1 MNQSNLLY
9 QQHNFS
15 PIQELQ
21 AINELEYEQEYLN
34 TGLKGTFNSPNFVIK
49 SQLDTRRTNEV
60 DQTPKQALLPEWTKR
75 AQRTGVSLMAFFFVK
90 RFVQKI
96 RSHRQKL
103 QNINESHLQLI
114 DDQGSDN
121 QVMLTQMKFASPVFQ
136 IRNVSRLFRQHT
148 LVKPENPVYVSIKE
162 KYQMMRKYAYE
173 RFSKIPQF
181 HPESP
186 KKLMWDY
193 FITLIRLILLV
204 LIPLEITYNPGILFH
219 QILPLT
225 TLLASL
231 LLFDVLIR
239 LNTICYV
246 KGHAVLD
253 RFEIV
258 RQQIFSVLFI
268 DVLTLTPLFY
278 YCIKNGEE
286 ISKYY
291 LIILL
296 TSLMQFKYISE
307 VIQKSEES
315 QYFSKSQKGI
325 ISLLKLILTLMY
337 ILHMFS
343 CIWYFNSNLSIED
356 SWIQYKFLD
365 QQPWQAQYLEAFY
378 FAIVTMLTI
387 GYGDNVPKSSNEK
400 IVAIFFIMGACLW
413 FSYSV
418 NTIGI
423 IIKEINQN
431 MVERIKKIRVINR
444 YMHKRNIPYG
454 LQYRIREYLNF
465 RWKEEAE
472 IDLQQEEQLLGE
484 LSEELKQELRQQS
497 NSVFFSHCSFLS
509 SNFSLEFQNAL
520 SCHIARTIIQPQNT
534 FSIFTLGNYKQP
546 HLCFVEQG
554 QLQYL
559 NRHRHSLKGIQCQ
572 GQFLQVQDFVTENEN
587 TQSYQAIGYVSL
599 LTLSKI
605 DFLAVLNNFPKDYQ
619 HYCQL
624 KDSIKLSILK
634 KQLPYGVYCAACKQ
648 HDHDL
653 IGCPQLKITID
664 REVVVKRHLYSK
676 PQERNEWKRSQK
688 RTKDLFQT
696 LTDLDIIEQF
706 TLYFQNE
713 KQKLIKSQ
721 LQQQLVFEQESDEN
735 PMKSDENISAPPTH
749 DPNQQILMRKQ
760 DSILLSQNFSSSNNF
775 PPQPIS
781 PIHSMIHSQNHRR
794 KQGIMDSQSSYDNN
808 HSVKRGQNHYDFDLK
823 PPPFNKYTTAK
834 LSMYKKNYLSK
845 YQQQQPQ
852 QSQLDIELNQ
862 LTDFNEMMQLQIEQL
877 YLKMRK
883 SAINEQLENFN
894 SILDIEMLYL
904 KFKSEQG
911 LDQFEIVKNY
921 DLYMVSHNINK
932 VLQELRNRPI
942 HHFNYMN
949 KLIYYMYFPFE
960 YVMKFLK
967 IQQRERSL
975 KTSRNLGRKPGL
987 SISKIVE
994 LKNVFQRKRFTPRR
1008 SIKISQVN
1016 PDSEA

>member
-9 QQHNFS
+9 QQNNFS

-34 TGLKGTFNSPNFVIK
+34 TGLRGTFNSPNFVIK
-49 SQLDTRRTNEV
+49 SQLDTRRTNE
-60 DQTPKQALLPEWTKR
+60 ALLPEWTKR

-103 QNINESHLQLI
+103 QNINENHLQLI

-148 LVKPENPVYVSIKE
+148 LVKPDNPVYVSIKE
-162 KYQMMRKYAYE
+162 KYQMLRKYGYE
-173 RFSKIPQF
+173 KLSKIPQF

-204 LIPLEITYNPGILFH
+204 LIPLEIAYAPGVLFE

-225 TLLASL
+225 TLLSSL
-231 LLFDVLIR
+231 LLFDVIIR

-258 RQQIFSVLFI
+258 RQQILSVIFV
-268 DVLTLTPLFY
+268 DVLTLIPLFY
-278 YCIKNGEE
+278 YCIQKQEQ
-286 ISKYY
+286 ISNYY

-296 TSLMQFKYISE
+296 TSLMQFKHISE

-343 CIWYFNSNLSIED
+343 CIWYFNSKLSLED
-356 SWIQYKFLD
+356 SWIQFKYLD
-365 QQPWQAQYLEAFY
+365 QQTWQVQYLEAFY

-387 GYGDNVPKSSNEK
+387 GYGDNVPKSYNEK

-472 IDLQQEEQLLGE
+472 IDLQQEEQLLAE

-520 SCHIARTIIQPQNT
+520 SCHITRTIIQPQNT
-534 FSIFTLGNYKQP
+534 FSIFTLGNFKQP

-572 GQFLQVQDFVTENEN
+572 GQFLQVQDFVSENEN
-587 TQSYQAIGYVSL
+587 TQIFQAIGYVSL

-605 DFLAVLNNFPKDYQ
+605 DFLSVLNNFPKDYQ
-619 HYCQL
+619 YYCQL
-624 KDSIKLSILK
+624 KDNIKLSIQK
-634 KQLPYGVYCAACKQ
+634 KQLPYGVYCAACKLS
-648 HDHDL
+648 DHDL
-653 IGCPQLKITID
+653 IGCPQLKLTID
-664 REVVVKRHLYSK
+664 REVVIKRHLYSK
-676 PQERNEWKRSQK
+676 PQDRNEYKRSQK
-688 RTKDLFQT
+688 RSKDLFQT
-696 LTDLDIIEQF
+696 LTDLEIIEQF
-706 TLYFQNE
+706 ALYFQNE

-721 LQQQLVFEQESDEN
+721 LQQQLVFEQEADEN
-735 PMKSDENISAPPTH
+735 PIKSDENISGR
-749 DPNQQILMRKQ
+749 PNYDQQQILLRKQ
-760 DSILLSQNFSSSNNF
+760 DSILLSQNFSSSNNL

-781 PIHSMIHSQNHRR
+781 PINSMVHSQNNRR
-794 KQGIMDSQSSYDNN
+794 KQGIMDSQSSYDYNL
-808 HSVKRGQNHYDFDLK
+808 SVKRGQNQYDFDLK

-852 QSQLDIELNQ
+852 ESQLDVEQNQ
-862 LTDFNEMMQLQIEQL
+862 QTDFNEMMQQQIEQL

-883 SAINEQLENFN
+883 STINEQLDNFK

-932 VLQELRNRPI
+932 VLQELRNRSI
-942 HHFNYMN
+942 SQFNYMN
-949 KLIYYMYFPFE
+949 KLIYYMYYPFE
-960 YVMKFLK
+960 YVMKFQKL
-967 IQQRERSL
+967 QQRERSL
-975 KTSRNLGRKPGL
+975 KIIKNPPRKPGL

-1008 SIKISQVN
+1008 SIKINQVN
-1016 PDSEA
+1016 PDAEA

>member
-9 QQHNFS
+9 QQSNFT

-21 AINELEYEQEYLN
+21 AINELDYDQEYLN
-34 TGLKGTFNSPNFVIK
+34 TGFRGTYNSPNLVIK
-49 SQLDTRRTNEV
+49 SQMDTRRTNE
-60 DQTPKQALLPEWTKR
+60 ALLPEWTKR

-96 RSHRQKL
+96 RRHKQKL

-136 IRNVSRLFRQHT
+136 IRNVSRLFRQQT
-148 LVKPENPVYVSIKE
+148 LVNPENPIFSNVKE
-162 KYQMMRKYAYE
+162 KYQMLRKYTYE
-173 RFSKIPQF
+173 KLSKIPQF

-186 KKLMWDY
+186 NKLMWDY
-193 FITLIRLILLV
+193 FITIIRLILLI
-204 LIPLEITYNPGILFH
+204 LIPLEIAYTPGILFV

-225 TLLASL
+225 TLLSSL

-239 LNTICYV
+239 LNTICYI

-268 DVLTLTPLFY
+268 DILTIAPLFY
-278 YCIKNGEE
+278 FCIQNGEQ
-286 ISKYY
+286 ISNYY

-296 TSLMQFKYISE
+296 TSLMQFKHISE

-343 CIWYFNSNLSIED
+343 CIWYFNSNLSDE
-356 SWIQYKFLD
+356 SWIQSKQLD
-365 QQPWQAQYLEAFY
+365 QQSWQIQYLEAFY

-387 GYGDNVPKSSNEK
+387 GYGDNVPKCSNEK

-444 YMHKRNIPYG
+444 YMHKRKIPYG

-472 IDLQQEEQLLGE
+472 IDLQQEEQLLAE

-520 SCHIARTIIQPQNT
+520 SSHIARNIILPQNT
-534 FSIFTLGNYKQP
+534 FSIFTLCNIKQP

-559 NRHRHSLKGIQCQ
+559 NRHRHSLKGIQSQ
-572 GQFLQVQDFVTENEN
+572 GQFLQVQDFVSENEN
-587 TQSYQAIGYVSL
+587 TQIYQAIGYVSL
-599 LTLSKI
+599 LTLSKS
-605 DFLAVLNNFPKDYQ
+605 DFLSVLNNFPKDYQ

-624 KDSIKLSILK
+624 KDNILLSIQK

-648 HDHDL
+648 NDHNL

-676 PQERNEWKRSQK
+676 PQERNKWKRSSK

-696 LTDLDIIEQF
+696 LPDLDIIEQF

-721 LQQQLVFEQESDEN
+721 LQQQLVFDQEVDEN
-735 PMKSDENISAPPTH
+735 PMKSDDYIIAPQSLE
-749 DPNQQILMRKQ
+749 PNKQILLRKS
-760 DSILLSQNFSSSNNF
+760 DSMQLSDNFYSSNNF
-775 PPQPIS
+775 IPQPLS
-781 PIHSMIHSQNHRR
+781 PINSMIHSQNQRR
-794 KQGIMDSQSSYDNN
+794 KQGIMDTQNSYDQNIQL
-808 HSVKRGQNHYDFDLK
+808 KRVQNQNDLELK
-823 PPPFNKYTTAK
+823 PPTINKYNTAK

-845 YQQQQPQ
+845 YQQQQPLK
-852 QSQLDIELNQ
+852 SQLDVEQNQ
-862 LTDFNEMMQLQIEQL
+862 LTDFNEMMQQQIEQL
-877 YLKMRK
+877 YLKMKK
-883 SAINEQLENFN
+883 STNNEQLDNIN

-904 KFKSEQG
+904 QFKSEQG

-921 DLYMVSHNINK
+921 DLYMVSNNINK
-932 VLQELRNRPI
+932 VLQELRNKSIR
-942 HHFNYMN
+942 HFNYMN
-949 KLIYYMYFPFE
+949 KLIYYMYFPYD
-960 YVMKFLK
+960 YVMKYQK
-967 IQQRERSL
+967 IQQRERSI
-975 KTSRNLGRKPGL
+975 KTTKNPPRKPGL

-1016 PDSEA
+1016 PDQEG

>member
-9 QQHNFS
+9 QQNNFT

-21 AINELEYEQEYLN
+21 AINELDYDQEYLN
-34 TGLKGTFNSPNFVIK
+34 TGFRGTFNSPNLVIK
-49 SQLDTRRTNEV
+49 SQLDTLRTNEV
-60 DQTPKQALLPEWTKR
+60 DQYSNQALLPEWTKR

-90 RFVQKI
+90 QFVQKI

-114 DDQGSDN
+114 DDQGSDKQIKQCHN
-121 QVMLTQMKFASPVFQ
+121 SQVMLTQMKFASPIFQ
-136 IRNVSRLFRQHT
+136 IRNVSRLFRQQT
-148 LVKPENPVYVSIKE
+148 LVNPENPVYQSIKE
-162 KYQMMRKYAYE
+162 KYQMARKYAYE
-173 RFSKIPQF
+173 KLSKIPQF

-186 KKLMWDY
+186 NKLMWDY

-204 LIPLEITYNPGILFH
+204 LIPLEIAYVPGILFD
-219 QILPLT
+219 QILALT
-225 TLLASL
+225 SLLSSL
-231 LLFDVLIR
+231 LLFDVIIR

-258 RQQIFSVLFI
+258 RQINLQA
-268 DVLTLTPLFY
+268 PLLY
-278 YCIKNGEE
+278 YCIKDEE
-286 ISKYY
+286 QISNYY

-296 TSLMQFKYISE
+296 TSLMQFKHISE

-325 ISLLKLILTLMY
+325 ISLFKLILTLMY

-343 CIWYFNSNLSIED
+343 CIWYFNSNLSDE
-356 SWIQYKFLD
+356 SWIKYKQLD
-365 QQPWQAQYLEAFY
+365 QQSWQVQYLEAFY

-444 YMHKRNIPYG
+444 YMHKRRIPYG

-472 IDLQQEEQLLGE
+472 IDLQQEEQLLAE
-484 LSEELKQELRQQS
+484 LSEGVEVGIKAIIKQCI
-497 NSVFFSHCSFLS
+497 FY
-509 SNFSLEFQNAL
+509 NFSLEFQNAL
-520 SCHIARTIIQPQNT
+520 SCHIARTIILPQNT
-534 FSIFTLGNYKQP
+534 FSIFTLGNIKQP

-559 NRHRHSLKGIQCQ
+559 NRHRYSLQGIQSQ
-572 GQFLQVQDFVTENEN
+572 GQFLQVQDFVSENQN
-587 TQSYQAIGYVSL
+587 TQVYQAIGYVSL
-599 LTLSKI
+599 LILSKS
-605 DFLAVLNNFPKDYQ
+605 DFLSVLNNFPKDYQ

-624 KDSIKLSILK
+624 KDNIQLSIQK

-648 HDHDL
+648 GDHNL

-676 PQERNEWKRSQK
+676 PQERNKWKRSQK

-696 LTDLDIIEQF
+696 LPDLDIIEQF

-721 LQQQLVFEQESDEN
+721 LQQQLIFDQEADEN
-735 PMKSDENISAPPTH
+735 PMKSDECVSPRQTHEPT
-749 DPNQQILMRKQ
+749 QK
-760 DSILLSQNFSSSNNF
+760 ILLRKSDSMLVTDNFYSSNNL
-775 PPQPIS
+775 PLQPLS
-781 PIHSMIHSQNHRR
+781 PTQSMVHSNNQRR
-794 KQGIMDSQSSYDNN
+794 KQGILDSQTSYDYNLQ
-808 HSVKRGQNHYDFDLK
+808 VKRVQNQNDFDLK
-823 PPPFNKYTTAK
+823 PPTFNKYTTAK

-845 YQQQQPQ
+845 YQSQQQQQPQ
-852 QSQLDIELNQ
+852 KSQLDVEQ
-862 LTDFNEMMQLQIEQL
+862 TQQAEFNEMMQLQIEQL
-877 YLKMRK
+877 FLKMRK
-883 SAINEQLENFN
+883 SASNEQLDNIN

-904 KFKSEQG
+904 QFKSEQG

-932 VLQELRNRPI
+932 VLQELRSKSIRK
-942 HHFNYMN
+942 FNYMN

-960 YVMKFLK
+960 YIMKYQKL
-967 IQQRERSL
+967 QQRERSL
-975 KTSRNLGRKPGL
+975 KTTRNPPRKPGL

-1008 SIKISQVN
+1008 SIKISQIY
-1016 PDSEA
+1016 PDSEG